1 MYQKR
6 FKNIIA
12 LYRAIF
18 TYILWRF
25 LVKEIWNFQ
34 RSIFFKIVSN
44 RTLQKVQIF
53 LWPTFSVNF
62 RKLFKMTKYLALSGY
77 IALGRNDINDNNCNS
92 ATAATKKKAAKI
104 TKKQHQ
110 QPNIDC
116 HLLRFRII
124 ADARHFSVLQNDQT
138 CCVPPPSPRGYE
150 WPSGQGYSDRSRRL
164 ATHRH

>member
-1 MYQKR
+1 
-6 FKNIIA
+6 
-12 LYRAIF
+12 
-18 TYILWRF
+18 
-25 LVKEIWNFQ
+25 
-34 RSIFFKIVSN
+34 
-44 RTLQKVQIF
+44 
-53 LWPTFSVNF
+53 
-62 RKLFKMTKYLALSGY
+62 MTKYLALSGY

-138 CCVPPPSPRGYE
+138 CCVPPPPPGGT
-150 WPSGQGYSDRSRRL
+150 SGRL
-164 ATHRH
+164 GRVTATEAGGWLLIVISTDV